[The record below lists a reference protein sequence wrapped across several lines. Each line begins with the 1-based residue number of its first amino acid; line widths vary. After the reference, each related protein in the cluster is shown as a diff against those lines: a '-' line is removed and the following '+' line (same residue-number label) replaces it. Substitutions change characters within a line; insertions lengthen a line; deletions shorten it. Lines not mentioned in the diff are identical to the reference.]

1 MHSLSR
7 ATEDFFLESES
18 GATNVEVTTSN
29 SKMMDV
35 VEDDYDYNQ
44 DYEDADTA
52 GRNNDDESVDLNQD
66 DDDMDGFND
75 DDDYDMFDESDEE
88 IIIEQQKPLTVSD
101 YIYFTLPSK
110 GIDSSILENLSLKGS
125 IIENGNIRQL
135 RIEHSIVSKHIFD
148 PIVDQVISLIR
159 KQITK
164 SHTTVDT
171 LFLLGGFGQSP
182 YLYKKI
188 HEEFITSTNA
198 ISHLVVPKNGY
209 RASMRGGLY
218 FGLDCADDVFK
229 NKKKEYFADSPKKYI
244 RYGSYNYLVIIGNVG
259 II

>member
-1 MHSLSR
+1 
-7 ATEDFFLESES
+7 
-18 GATNVEVTTSN
+18 
-29 SKMMDV
+29 
-35 VEDDYDYNQ
+35 
-44 DYEDADTA
+44 
-52 GRNNDDESVDLNQD
+52 
-66 DDDMDGFND
+66 
-75 DDDYDMFDESDEE
+75 
-88 IIIEQQKPLTVSD
+88 
-101 YIYFTLPSK
+101 
-110 GIDSSILENLSLKGS
+110 LENLSLKGS